1 VAINVRGYATAAQS
15 VGTSG
20 TLTINRSSLSVASV
34 AGDLMLAFINYNNAD
49 NNNAAVFGAT
59 TPTGWTVGKAA
70 TNGPSGSDWIV
81 VYKRTATATTADN
94 FVLNYDGDG
103 SGNSNDITGIVVTI
117 QDAGTP
123 TFTAVAGAA
132 PGTTA
137 TVASIGSTGDLLLVN
152 AGTFQAG
159 GGVVSWT
166 TVPSGMSSVVTVQ
179 SAGPTQESS
188 VLYSQ
193 VLGTAGTRTVTT
205 TPSSYKSAVGVA
217 VPYVPA
223 GTTYTASGSLSVAPS
238 VSATAVPTYPATS
251 AVTVTPA
258 VSATATVTKPASA
271 SLTVTPTV
279 TATGGSVSSGSILWS
294 APPTWS
300 SLATW
305 DGAWSATTSLTV
317 TPTVS
322 ATAQTV
328 WQATA
333 NLTVTPSVSATARAV
348 WQVSAAVTVTP
359 TVTATAQVTVTA
371 SANLTVTPILTA
383 LTSANRVAQANL
395 TVTSITTA
403 QGTTPGTI
411 SPVTISG
418 VTITPATPITTAF
431 YSTWPT
437 YGDPYTYGQPVGIVT
452 VFYSTWAT
460 YDTSSTYDQFTS
472 PGTITPVGV

>member
-1 VAINVRGYATAAQS
+1 
-15 VGTSG
+15 
-20 TLTINRSSLSVASV
+20 
-34 AGDLMLAFINYNNAD
+34 MLAFINYNNAD

-70 TNGPSGSDWIV
+70 TNGPSGLDWIV

-103 SGNSNDITGIVVTI
+103 SGVSNDITGIVVTI

-166 TVPSGMSSVVTVQ
+166 TVPSGMSSLVTVQ
-179 SAGPTQESS
+179 SAGPTQQSS

-223 GTTYTASGSLSVAPS
+223 GTTYTASASLSVAPS
-238 VSATAVPTYPATS
+238 VSATAVPTYPATA

-300 SLATW
+300 SLVDWSGTW
-305 DGAWSATTSLTV
+305 AS
-317 TPTVS
+317 
-322 ATAQTV
+322 
-328 WQATA
+328 TA
-333 NLTVTPSVSATARAV
+333 NLTVTPSVNASGIMAWPSTANVTVTPSTSATA
-348 WQVSAAVTVTP
+348 QVVKPASAAVTVTP
-359 TVTATAQVTVTA
+359 SVTATPQLTVSAT
-371 SANLTVTPILTA
+371 ANLTVTPA
-383 LTSANRVAQANL
+383 TSAQAFIGKVAQAYL
-395 TVTSITTA
+395 TVTPITTA

-418 VTITPATPITTAF
+418 VTITPTTPTTIA
-431 YSTWPT
+431 YWASWSTWGEPF
-437 YGDPYTYGQPVGIVT
+437 TYGQNVG
-452 VFYSTWAT
+452 SA
-460 YDTSSTYDQFTS
+460 
-472 PGTITPVGV
+472 TITPIGV